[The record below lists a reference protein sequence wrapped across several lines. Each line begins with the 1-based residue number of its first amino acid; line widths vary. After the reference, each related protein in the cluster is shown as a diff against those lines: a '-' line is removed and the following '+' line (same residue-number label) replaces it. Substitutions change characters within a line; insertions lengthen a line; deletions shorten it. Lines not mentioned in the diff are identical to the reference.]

1 MASRAR
7 RDRPGKGRKAESNE
21 GKGHVMSIQMQG
33 EIAQLNSELEESD
46 DPRECYAKVQAK
58 IRRYRQDGIRVPDDL
73 ALIEKRLVA
82 ECMAASQGR
91 D

>member
-1 MASRAR
+1 M
-7 RDRPGKGRKAESNE
+7 PN
-21 GKGHVMSIQMQG
+21 QMQS
-33 EIAQLNSELEESD
+33 EIAELNIELEQID

-58 IRRYRQDGIRVPDDL
+58 IRGYRQAGMTVPEDL
-73 ALIEKRLVA
+73 ALIEKRLMA

>member
-1 MASRAR
+1 MASRSGVTAS
-7 RDRPGKGRKAESNE
+7 GKGRKAESNE

-33 EIAQLNSELEESD
+33 EIAQLNSELEQSD

-58 IRRYRQDGIRVPDDL
+58 IRRYRQDGIKVPDDL
-73 ALIEKRLVA
+73 ALIEKRLMA

>member
-1 MASRAR
+1 M
-7 RDRPGKGRKAESNE
+7 PN
-21 GKGHVMSIQMQG
+21 QMQS
-33 EIAQLNSELEESD
+33 EIAELNSELEETD

-58 IRRYRQDGIRVPDDL
+58 IRRYRQAGKTVPEDL
-73 ALIEKRLVA
+73 ALIEKRLMW

>member
-1 MASRAR
+1 M
-7 RDRPGKGRKAESNE
+7 PN
-21 GKGHVMSIQMQG
+21 QMQS
-33 EIAQLNSELEESD
+33 EIAELNSELEETD

-58 IRRYRQDGIRVPDDL
+58 IRRYRQAGLSVPDDL
-73 ALIEKRLVA
+73 RLIEKRLMA

>member
-1 MASRAR
+1 MT
-7 RDRPGKGRKAESNE
+7 E
-21 GKGHVMSIQMQG
+21 QMQG
-33 EIAQLNSELEESD
+33 EIAQLNTELEETD
-46 DPRECYAKVQAK
+46 DPREGYAKVQAK
-58 IRRYRQDGIRVPDDL
+58 IRSYRQAGIKVPDDL

>member
-1 MASRAR
+1 M
-7 RDRPGKGRKAESNE
+7 PN
-21 GKGHVMSIQMQG
+21 QMQS
-33 EIAQLNSELEESD
+33 EIAQLNTELEQTD

-58 IRRYRQDGIRVPDDL
+58 IRRYRQAGMKVPEDL
-73 ALIEKRLVA
+73 ALIEKRLMA

>member
-1 MASRAR
+1 M
-7 RDRPGKGRKAESNE
+7 PGATGHRETKTGRKTNE
-21 GKGHVMSIQMQG
+21 GKGCRMSTQMQG
-33 EIAQLNSELEESD
+33 EIAQLNSELELTD
-46 DPRECYAKVQAK
+46 DPREGYAKVQAK
-58 IRRYRQDGIRVPDDL
+58 IRNYRQAGARVPDDL

>member
-1 MASRAR
+1 M
-7 RDRPGKGRKAESNE
+7 PN
-21 GKGHVMSIQMQG
+21 QMQS
-33 EIAQLNSELEESD
+33 EIAELNTELEQMD

-58 IRRYRQDGIRVPDDL
+58 IRRYRQAGMKVPEDL
-73 ALIEKRLVA
+73 ALIEKRLMT

>member
-1 MASRAR
+1 M
-7 RDRPGKGRKAESNE
+7 PN
-21 GKGHVMSIQMQG
+21 QMQG
-33 EIAQLNSELEESD
+33 EIAALNTELEQTD

-58 IRRYRQDGIRVPDDL
+58 IRGFRQAGQKVPDDL
-73 ALIEKRLVA
+73 ALIEKRLMA

>member
-1 MASRAR
+1 
-7 RDRPGKGRKAESNE
+7 
-21 GKGHVMSIQMQG
+21 MSTQMQG
-33 EIAQLNSELEESD
+33 EIAQLNSELEQTD
-46 DPRECYAKVQAK
+46 DPREGYAKVQAK
-58 IRRYRQDGIRVPDDL
+58 IRSYRQSGARVPDDL

>member
-1 MASRAR
+1 MVRNPGQPGAI
-7 RDRPGKGRKAESNE
+7 DRIGSNE
-21 GKGHVMSIQMQG
+21 GKGRVMTEQMQG
-33 EIAQLNSELEESD
+33 EIAQLNTELEEAD
-46 DPRECYAKVQAK
+46 DPREGYAKVQAK
-58 IRRYRQDGIRVPDDL
+58 IRSYRQAGIKVPDDL